1 MKQKE
6 TEEKLNIKKINV
18 VVELMRQFLHL
29 TLILLLIIGVYA
41 VTLIFKEW
49 HVKTILFTILGILSP
64 LFIGIVLAWLF
75 NPIVEWLKRKGIK
88 RTFGAAITYAIFLGI
103 IFIIINL
110 IVPILYRQTLD
121 FIKTVPNV
129 IDTSK
134 VWVEDLLDHFETVPQ
149 INIDEVEATIFKNV
163 ETIAANI
170 TSDIPSRML
179 GVFKNIMSGFG
190 TIIIGLV
197 IGFYLLI
204 SFDNMENI
212 LSFLPKK
219 SQKGTKEL
227 LGAINSSLRG
237 FVQGAIFDCG
247 LIFVVSTI
255 AFALIGLQAPILFGL
270 FCGLTN
276 VIPYAGPYIGGAP
289 AVIVAFAQSQTTGV
303 LTLGSIA
310 VIQFIEGNFLQS
322 LILSKSTKLHPV
334 TIIIGLLIF
343 GHFWGILGMAIS
355 TPVISALKTL
365 LLFLDEKY
373 DILKFN

>member
-289 AVIVAFAQSQTTGV
+289 AVIVAFAQSPTIGF